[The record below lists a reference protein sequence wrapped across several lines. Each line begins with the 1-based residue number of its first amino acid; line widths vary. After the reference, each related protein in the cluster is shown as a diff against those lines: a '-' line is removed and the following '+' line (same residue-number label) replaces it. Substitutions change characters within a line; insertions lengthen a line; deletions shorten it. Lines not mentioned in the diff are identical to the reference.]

1 MLSVIRLRRKPKH
14 FMNFTGLT
22 PEQFDALLEAVRPEY
37 EVQER
42 ARKGGKGRRRG
53 IGGGRKFKLALA
65 QRRLMSLVYY
75 RLYVSYLLLGYLF
88 GLDDSRAGAEVR
100 HRMQPV
106 LLEVLPTPM
115 RNRLFEF
122 GPMLASN
129 PDRSG
134 TSKPK
139 PEAKR
144 LQTLEELLKAHPEIK
159 EVLIDATEQE
169 VPRPKDQRKQK
180 THYSGKQQRHTIKT
194 QVTTSQSL
202 ILHVSES
209 MDGSVNDLTLLRASR
224 VLLRQRS
231 IEFSD
236 KTIELRG

>member
-115 RNRLFEF
+115 QNRLFEF

-139 PEAKR
+139 PKAKR
-144 LQTLEELLKAHPEIK
+144 LQTLEELLKAHP
-159 EVLIDATEQE
+159 EQE

-209 MDGSVNDLTLLRASR
+209 MDGSVNDLTLLRASG